1 MRNLQCVFTCIFL
14 KLNELDITRSL
25 QIEEELSISNEEKQI
40 NLDDFDEKFD
50 QEDELDIDTTMDL
63 SSLSLTD
70 NEIPEIMHRVLRQEK
85 KNYTNLVLRDNTI
98 TSMGV
103 KILVDELL
111 TTPRCLKNIGLSS
124 NPDIGD
130 AGVEH
135 LIRLLQGSR
144 TVTFLALH
152 NTGITDRGVR
162 LLADA
167 LCDAETNSPSVLRKL
182 YISFNKFITD
192 ESLEALIQILEHN
205 QTLRVFSLQH
215 CSLSD
220 KARRRLRHICAKK
233 KKRKFQFSD

>member
-1 MRNLQCVFTCIFL
+1 LFL
-14 KLNELDITRSL
+14 KLNETDITRSL
-25 QIEEELSISNEEKQI
+25 QIEEESSVSNEEKLI

-50 QEDELDIDTTMDL
+50 RDDELDIDTTMDL

-70 NEIPEIMHRVLRQEK
+70 NEIPEIMNRVLREDK
-85 KNYTNLVLRDNTI
+85 KNYTNLVLRGNAL

-111 TTPRCLKNIGLSS
+111 TTPRCLKNLGLSI

-135 LIRLLQGSR
+135 LVRLLQGNR
-144 TVTFLALH
+144 KVTLLALH

-162 LLADA
+162 LLADV
-167 LCDAETNSPSVLRKL
+167 LCDTDSPPILQKL

-192 ESLEALIQILEHN
+192 KSLEALIQILERN
-205 QTLRVFSLQH
+205 QTLKIFSLQH

-220 KARRRLRHICAKK
+220 KARRRLRQICAKT
-233 KKRKFQFSD
+233 KKRKFKFSD